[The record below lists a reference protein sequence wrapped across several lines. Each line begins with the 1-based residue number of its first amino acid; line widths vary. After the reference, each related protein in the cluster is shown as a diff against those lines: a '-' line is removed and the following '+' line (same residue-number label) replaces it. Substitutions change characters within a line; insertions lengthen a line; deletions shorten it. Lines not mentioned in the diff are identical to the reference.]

1 MMVLKKYLIHAF
13 HSCNKIESGK
23 NIHLFEFS
31 FLIFIYM
38 PFNC

>member
-1 MMVLKKYLIHAF
+1 MMVQKKYLIYGL
-13 HSCNKIESGK
+13 HSYNKIESGK
-23 NIHLFEFS
+23 YIHLFEFS